1 MITYP
6 FLGAR
11 TISNSPS
18 KLACSL
24 ARQSTICRKPPA
36 RDLPTLSSTTPEEA
50 FHTAVSVK
58 LVRNLFMSLLI
69 PIAGVLYHRGSQ
81 GSKRVQQKWHQI
93 VPLFVLGFLLMACV
107 RSLGDVTAKPY
118 AFGFIGKAHWDSVG
132 DTAKWMVP
140 WLLAMSM
147 AAVGLGTGFAKL
159 HSLGWKPFTVG
170 FFAAFLVGCV
180 SVTLIKV
187 LTPIFHLR

>member
-1 MITYP
+1 MFFGTAIHDMSQAT
-6 FLGAR
+6 GAG
-11 TISNSPS
+11 
-18 KLACSL
+18 LAY
-24 ARQSTICRKPPA
+24 AQQYHGE
-36 RDLPTLSSTTPEEA
+36 DA

-69 PIAGVLYHRGSQ
+69 PIAGVLYRRGSQ

-118 AFGFIGKAHWDSVG
+118 AFGFIAKAHWDSVG

-159 HSLGWKPFTVG
+159 RGLGWKPFTVG
-170 FFAAFLVGCV
+170 FFAALLVGCV
-180 SVTLIKV
+180 SVTLIK
-187 LTPIFHLR
+187 LITPLLHLRPG